1 MPCCLRHNIDSI
13 GRQYSDSGLPSL
25 PAEENNS
32 QVELV
37 NSLLLDLR
45 PPCTPSQKT
54 VSLSHAELEGQNTWA
69 AWAGRDSPRGSGQW
83 LPGDEVKGLLL
94 LARSRLRSLSLES
107 GRSVECPVCFEAFP
121 PEAGDA
127 TVHLWCGCTI
137 CRTCMEAWAMTQLAD
152 NGGGWAAP
160 QLPLL
165 NCPGCRAV
173 LRPED
178 AHGLLASDV
187 ALQTQHNDTLLA
199 VALRTDPDFVAC
211 PKCAGGGFVTDSCL
225 GPFRQDIEGRVSRH
239 PLYVRAISVLLF
251 SLAAAAVAVCGAHHV
266 PIAVSVPGWVG
277 LGVLA
282 EFLHR
287 LALLRLW
294 RLMAA
299 PLPVV
304 CPDCDVEFACAPGGN
319 SHAAGGIALEE
330 EPQLDLQTHHWLML
344 NTRPCP
350 RCRVPIQKQG
360 GCNHMQCRA
369 CKASFCWACMRE
381 GQRCRSF
388 ACHNGAPFGN
398 ASLADAT
405 RRAICGATSSLRL
418 VVLMASSFACLELV
432 FQEQVIYVLG
442 TLAKVLGLLAATVC
456 LLGALA
462 GLAACA
468 LNAVRAA
475 RQHWARKC
483 CYSSCLGDATALAAA
498 PASTARRS
506 SQPAADASARTAT
519 TATAADE
526 AGCTPTSSRAMVP
539 SLSFFSCGSASGR
552 SR

>member
-1 MPCCLRHNIDSI
+1 
-13 GRQYSDSGLPSL
+13 
-25 PAEENNS
+25 
-32 QVELV
+32 
-37 NSLLLDLR
+37 
-45 PPCTPSQKT
+45 
-54 VSLSHAELEGQNTWA
+54 
-69 AWAGRDSPRGSGQW
+69 
-83 LPGDEVKGLLL
+83 
-94 LARSRLRSLSLES
+94 
-107 GRSVECPVCFEAFP
+107 
-121 PEAGDA
+121 
-127 TVHLWCGCTI
+127 
-137 CRTCMEAWAMTQLAD
+137 MTQLAD
-152 NGGGWAAP
+152 NGGGWATP
-160 QLPLL
+160 QPPLL
-165 NCPGCRAV
+165 RCPGCRAV

-225 GPFRQDIEGRVSRH
+225 GPFRQDVEGRVSRH
-239 PLYVRAISVLLF
+239 PLYVRAISILLF
-251 SLAAAAVAVCGAHHV
+251 SLAALVVTVCGVRHV
-266 PIAVSVPGWVG
+266 PIAVTVPGWVA
-277 LGVLA
+277 LGILA

-304 CPDCDVEFACAPGGN
+304 CPDCGAEFACAPGGH

-330 EPQLDLQTHHWLML
+330 ESQLDLQTHHWLML

-360 GCNHMQCRA
+360 GCNHMLCRA
-369 CKASFCWACMRE
+369 CKATFCWACMRE

-418 VVLMASSFACLELV
+418 VVLLASSFACLELL

-442 TLAKVLGLLAATVC
+442 TLAKVLGLLAGTIC

-462 GLAACA
+462 GLAACVVSA
-468 LNAVRAA
+468 ARAA

-483 CYSSCLGDATALAAA
+483 RYSSCVGDATALAASSSA
-498 PASTARRS
+498 PRS
-506 SQPAADASARTAT
+506 AQPAADATGTLNS
-519 TATAADE
+519 ATAADE
-526 AGCTPTSSRAMVP
+526 AGHGCTPTNSRAMVP
-539 SLSFFSCGSASGR
+539 SLSFFSCVQGGR
-552 SR
+552 SL

>member
-1 MPCCLRHNIDSI
+1 
-13 GRQYSDSGLPSL
+13 
-25 PAEENNS
+25 
-32 QVELV
+32 
-37 NSLLLDLR
+37 
-45 PPCTPSQKT
+45 
-54 VSLSHAELEGQNTWA
+54 
-69 AWAGRDSPRGSGQW
+69 
-83 LPGDEVKGLLL
+83 LL
-94 LARSRLRSLSLES
+94 LARHRLRSLSLDS
-107 GRSVECPVCFEAFP
+107 GRSAECPVCFEAFP
-121 PEAGDA
+121 PEASDA
-127 TVHLWCGCTI
+127 MVHLWCGCSI
-137 CRTCMEAWAMTQLAD
+137 CRVCMEAWAMTQLED
-152 NGGGWAAP
+152 NCGGWAGTQP
-160 QLPLL
+160 PLL
-165 NCPGCRAV
+165 RCPGCRAV

-211 PKCAGGGFVTDSCL
+211 PKCAGGGFVTDTCL
-225 GPFRQDIEGRVSRH
+225 GPFRQDVEARVSRH
-239 PLYVRAISVLLF
+239 PLYIRTISILL
-251 SLAAAAVAVCGAHHV
+251 SCLAAVAVALFGVHHV
-266 PIAVSVPGWVG
+266 PIAVSVPGWVC
-277 LGVLA
+277 LA
-282 EFLHR
+282 LLSEFLHR

-299 PLPVV
+299 PLPVA
-304 CPDCDVEFACAPGGN
+304 CPDCGVDFACAPGGN
-319 SHAAGGIALEE
+319 SHTAGGIALEE

-381 GQRCRSF
+381 SQHCRSF

-405 RRAICGATSSLRL
+405 RRAVCGATSSLRL
-418 VVLMASSFACLELV
+418 VVLLASSFACLELL

-442 TLAKVLGLLAATVC
+442 TLAKVLGLLAATIC

-468 LNAVRAA
+468 LSAVRAA

-483 CYSSCLGDATALAAA
+483 CYSACLGDATALAATTS
-498 PASTARRS
+498 STAPRS
-506 SQPAADASARTAT
+506 AQQAADTNGPAT

-526 AGCTPTSSRAMVP
+526 AGCTPSSSRAMVP
-539 SLSFFSCGSASGR
+539 TLSFFSCGSAAGR